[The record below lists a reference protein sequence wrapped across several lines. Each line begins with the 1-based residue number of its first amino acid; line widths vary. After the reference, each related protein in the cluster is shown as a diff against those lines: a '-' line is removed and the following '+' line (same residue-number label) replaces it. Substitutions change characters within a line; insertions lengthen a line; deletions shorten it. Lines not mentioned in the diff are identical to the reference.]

1 MRTITTRRTPHQH
14 PHPLPLTQPASYT
27 VQTCIEDCMHHIC
40 VPYDADNNISSRI
53 LMLATAFC
61 VHLRFVIILFFA
73 AFLLSFC
80 PLFVV
85 VVVVTIVRIVVIL
98 LLFLPFLSQLLCCLF
113 ALAQALHSFLSVR
126 PSVHS
131 IVLGSLKYC

>member
-1 MRTITTRRTPHQH
+1 MRTITPRRP
-14 PHPLPLTQPASYT
+14 PLPLTQPASYT

-53 LMLATAFC
+53 LMSATAFC

-80 PLFVV
+80 PLFVA

-113 ALAQALHSFLSVR
+113 ALVQALHSFLSVR
-126 PSVHS
+126 PFVCSFHCVRQPK
-131 IVLGSLKYC
+131 ILLT

>member
-1 MRTITTRRTPHQH
+1 
-14 PHPLPLTQPASYT
+14 
-27 VQTCIEDCMHHIC
+27 MHHIC

-80 PLFVV
+80 PLFVAV

-98 LLFLPFLSQLLCCLF
+98 LLFLQFLSQLLCCLF

-126 PSVHS
+126 LFIP
-131 IVLGSLKYC
+131 LC